1 MKRLKLA
8 NPSLRLRPGVFA
20 IDERRLGAMLYDEPG
35 PFVTRNEPRDATCFA
50 NSGLQPTNSEQ
61 VRARRFPPAS
71 PPGAD

>member
-1 MKRLKLA
+1 
-8 NPSLRLRPGVFA
+8 
-20 IDERRLGAMLYDEPG
+20 MLYDEPG

-50 NSGLQPTNSEQ
+50 NSGLQPTNYKQ